1 MKFQKII
8 RIIAIAIISIQLIGC
23 TTNEKFTVVA
33 PTGSNIYT
41 PYQMSTP
48 IATTRNSGRAE
59 IAIPSDMYCGYLLV
73 RAPGNGVLIPM
84 GLDYKHS
91 SHMGAKAALVTGATL
106 TAAGV
111 GTAVV
116 GSIAMIA
123 ASANSD
129 DDNTST
135 MGMIAAVGAGV
146 GLIGA
151 SFGYPSQSRLRQ
163 TAYDYNFGYNKI
175 QTFKMPQ
182 LAFQLKNPNPTKEQ
196 LASPAKST
204 TRKKAT
210 SGGTPK
216 ADNTKK
222 SSGTKAK
229 KLKSNISSNII
240 GVYKGSGELLLDNNT
255 EESYSEIIAIIEQVD
270 KNHVTIKISE
280 SGEDFFESNL
290 SFLVKKGKNGSF
302 DIMMEDLPEVTG
314 SISKSGVLTLSH
326 PQVNIDGDIYTL
338 IINVQ
343 K

>member
-41 PYQMSTP
+41 PYQMTTP

-59 IAIPSDMYCGYLLV
+59 IVIPSDMYCGYLLV

-84 GLDYKHS
+84 GLDYKQS
-91 SHMGAKAALVTGATL
+91 SHLGSKLALRSGCFL
-106 TAAGV
+106 AGV
-111 GTAVV
+111 GIIGILV
-116 GSIAMIA
+116 GGIGTIAD
-123 ASANSD
+123 SED
-129 DDNTST
+129 DT
-135 MGMIAAVGAGV
+135 MNKILAGGFVSSLAGV
-146 GLIGA
+146 GLGWPA
-151 SFGYPSQSRLRQ
+151 QSRLRQ

-182 LAFQLKNPNPTKEQ
+182 LVFQLKNPDPTKEQ
-196 LASPAKST
+196 LATPTNTS

-210 SGGTPK
+210 SGGYLK
-216 ADNTKK
+216 ADNAKK
-222 SSGTKAK
+222 LSGTKAK
-229 KLKSNISSNII
+229 KLKTNISSNII

-255 EESYSEIIAIIEQVD
+255 EESYSEIIAVVEQVN
-270 KNHVTIKISE
+270 KNHVTIRISE

-290 SFLVKKGKNGSF
+290 SFIVKKGKNGSY

-326 PQVNIDGDIYTL
+326 PQVNIDDDIYTL